1 MCGTVRHR
9 NLDVARLSG
18 LRLLSN
24 FNSQTCRLRSSRP
37 HLRARVH
44 DTVPTQ
50 IVDAVELRRM
60 NTFVCVRGRG
70 RSLLVRRLLGMD
82 TIANARKLP
91 KKTLKQALANVG
103 LIQARGSIPFNVKNG
118 MSETAIDSPKRE
130 SPRSVNC
137 FIYFRIRLQI

>member
-1 MCGTVRHR
+1 
-9 NLDVARLSG
+9 
-18 LRLLSN
+18 
-24 FNSQTCRLRSSRP
+24 
-37 HLRARVH
+37 VH